1 MFVLDLKLWFKM
13 ASETAATSKPEGAAH
28 GVNAVVP
35 ERIAKCLEESKDFG
49 QYKLARKFRFLHM
62 FSGPVD
68 VLAQAVKTECEKE
81 GITCVVESYDK
92 LIDESHDMTLDQPYE
107 TILHKAKN
115 QEYDGGHA
123 GFPCGSFSRARLN
136 AKGDGPGPV
145 RSGLEIY
152 GLETN
157 NRRQQA
163 EADR

>member
-1 MFVLDLKLWFKM
+1 
-13 ASETAATSKPEGAAH
+13 
-28 GVNAVVP
+28 
-35 ERIAKCLEESKDFG
+35 
-49 QYKLARKFRFLHM
+49 M

-68 VLAQAVKTECEKE
+68 VLAQALKAECDKE
-81 GITCVVESYDK
+81 GITCIVESYDK
-92 LIDESHDMTLDQPYE
+92 LVDESHDMTLDQPYE

-145 RSGLEIY
+145 RSGSEIY
-152 GLETN
+152 GLASN

-163 EADR
+163 EADRGTVLAVRSALVIAEIVTEQRKRAVAYRGNFGKPAWFRDQRGGTSVGIA